1 MQIHL
6 TLSEPLKR
14 FESCDVYFWNIFES
28 VITLKIRNYKCTQS
42 KEKSDRV
49 NQNDKNYRAGEEI
62 TAV

>member
-14 FESCDVYFWNIFES
+14 FESYDVYFWNIFES
-28 VITLKIRNYKCTQS
+28 VITLKIHNYKCTQS
-42 KEKSDRV
+42 KEKSDWV

-62 TAV
+62 TGV